1 MRKIR
6 EILRLK
12 YEAKLTD
19 RQIARGAGV
28 SRWAVASCLA
38 QAAAAGISWPVLPD
52 LDEEALEGLL
62 YGQEPSSPRHP
73 LPDFDAIRNSF
84 SKHKGFTRRLAW
96 EEYRQAHPGG
106 MRYSAFCV
114 RYREWLKTQD
124 LVLRLPHEPG
134 EALYVDYAGQTAQIT
149 DRETGEKRTVKI
161 FVAVLGY
168 SNLTY
173 AEATMGETTA
183 DWISAQVRSLE
194 YCGGVPRKI
203 VPDNPKALVT
213 RASRYEPDLNPNY
226 QEFAE
231 HFKVAI
237 VPARVREPQDKAKV
251 ETGVQIVER
260 FVLAPLRNLT
270 FFTLAEFNSALWAR
284 LEELNDKPF
293 QKLPGSRRTRFE
305 EGERQA
311 LSPLPDRPFSYAVWK
326 KTKVHLDYHVEV
338 ERHYYS
344 VPYIHA
350 GKTVDVCLSERTIE
364 VFLRGKV
371 IAAHLRSRAIGEVT
385 TVSGHRPERHQGML
399 DLSHEKLL
407 SRAEAIGPATAEIVG
422 AQIHRRIHPD
432 QILNTSLGILRLAKD
447 YGPVALEIAAVQAL
461 EVKVFSYRALQTFL
475 KAPPPQA
482 PPIPPRIEHENI
494 RGAQYF
500 EVTSC

>member
-1 MRKIR
+1 
-6 EILRLK
+6 LRAAWLRRR
-12 YEAKLTD
+12 
-19 RQIARGAGV
+19 RQGFRGP
-28 SRWAVASCLA
+28 W
-38 QAAAAGISWPVLPD
+38 LPD
-52 LDEEALEGLL
+52 LDEEALEALL
-62 YGQEPSSPRHP
+62 YRQEVASPRHP
-73 LPDFDAIRNSF
+73 LPDFDAIRDSF
-84 SKHKGFTRRLAW
+84 SKHKGVTRRLAW
-96 EEYRQAHPGG
+96 EEYRQAHPGAMG
-106 MRYSAFCV
+106 YSAFCD
-114 RYREWLKTQD
+114 RYRDWLKTQD
-124 LVLRLPHEPG
+124 LVLRVPHEPG

-149 DRETGEKRTVKI
+149 DRETGEQREVKI

-194 YCGGVPRKI
+194 YCGGVPKKI
-203 VPDNPKALVT
+203 VPDNPKALIT
-213 RASRYEPDLNPNY
+213 RASRYEPDLNPSY

-260 FVLAPLRNLT
+260 FVLAPLRNQT
-270 FFTLAEFNSALWAR
+270 FFTLAEFNTALWER

-305 EGERQA
+305 EAERQA

-326 KTKVHLDYHVEV
+326 KTKVHLDYHVEI

-344 VPYIHA
+344 VPYVHA

-364 VFLRGKV
+364 VFLRGKA
-371 IAAHLRSRAIGEVT
+371 IAAHLRSRTVGEQT
-385 TVSGHRPERHQGML
+385 TVAAHRSERHQWML

-407 SRAEAIGPATAEIVG
+407 SRAEAIGPATAEMVG
-422 AQIHRRIHPD
+422 AQIH
-432 QILNTSLGILRLAKD
+432 
-447 YGPVALEIAAVQAL
+447 
-461 EVKVFSYRALQTFL
+461 
-475 KAPPPQA
+475 
-482 PPIPPRIEHENI
+482 
-494 RGAQYF
+494 
-500 EVTSC
+500 

>member
-19 RQIARGAGV
+19 RQIARGAGA

-38 QAAAAGISWPVLPD
+38 QAAAVGLSWPLLPD
-52 LDEEALEGLL
+52 LNEEALETLL
-62 YGQEPSSPRHP
+62 YPPEAASPRHP
-73 LPDFDAIRNSF
+73 LPDFEVIRDSF
-84 SKHKGFTRRLAW
+84 SKHKGVTRRLAW
-96 EEYRQAHPGG
+96 EEYRQTHPSG
-106 MRYSAFCV
+106 MGYSAFCE
-114 RYREWLKTQD
+114 RYREWLKVQD
-124 LVLRLPHEPG
+124 LVLRVPHEPG

-149 DRETGEKRTVKI
+149 DRATGKHQMVKV

-194 YCGGVPRKI
+194 YCGGVPKKI
-203 VPDNPKALVT
+203 VPDNPKALIT

-231 HFKVAI
+231 HFKVAV

-260 FVLAPLRNLT
+260 FILAPLRNQM
-270 FFTLAEFNSALWAR
+270 FFSLAEFNVALWER
-284 LEELNDKPF
+284 LEGLNNKPF
-293 QKLPGSRRTRFE
+293 QKLEGSRRSRFE
-305 EGERQA
+305 EAERAA
-311 LSPLPDRPFSYAVWK
+311 LSPLPDRPFTYAVWK
-326 KTKVHLDYHVEV
+326 KTKVHLDYHVEI

-344 VPYIHA
+344 VPYAHA

-371 IAAHLRSRAIGEVT
+371 IAAHLRSRMVGELT
-385 TVSGHRPERHQGML
+385 TVAAHRPERHQGRL

-407 SRAEAIGPATAEIVG
+407 ARAEAIGPATASMVG
-422 AQIHRRIHPD
+422 AQIHRRLHPE
-432 QILNTSLGILRLAKD
+432 QALNISLGILRLAKD
-447 YGPVALEIAAVQAL
+447 YGPSELETAALQAL
-461 EVKVFSYRALQTFL
+461 EVKSFSYRSLQTFL
-475 KAPPPQA
+475 RSPRPPAPPV
-482 PPIPPRIEHENI
+482 PPRIEHDNI
-494 RGAQYF
+494 RGAAYF